1 VPATRHMPEVPD
13 QMQESLAH
21 LELEGDHPSR
31 RPNSSV
37 AEFAGQPQPHPISAY
52 QHPAAVQPVK
62 PVDPNSASSQ
72 YSTNSY
78 AGDLPHFSPFP
89 KLNNPPANVPPSD
102 DEKEA
107 ILENARVPVLN
118 SNDPEMQLAWA
129 QDALAYVAAAQTYE
143 ERLAEHRPSRPATPA
158 VEHQLRVDAVSI
170 VSFLAD
176 QHHPK
181 AEFMKGM
188 WLEFGNFGWRQDKRE
203 AFRSYARAAEQ
214 GYSRAE
220 YRMGMQF
227 EQNNDPIKALRH
239 YQIGAE
245 SGDSASNYVRLDRHI
260 TRLRC

>member
-1 VPATRHMPEVPD
+1 MPEVPD
-13 QMQESLAH
+13 QMQENLAQ
-21 LELEGDHPSR
+21 LELEGD
-31 RPNSSV
+31 RPYARQNPPV
-37 AEFAGQPQPHPISAY
+37 AEFAGQPQPRPISTY
-52 QHPAAVQPVK
+52 QHPAAVPPIQS
-62 PVDPNSASSQ
+62 VDPNSASSN
-72 YSTNSY
+72 YSSKSY
-78 AGDLPHFSPFP
+78 TGDLPHFSPFP

-227 EQNNDPIKALRH
+227 EQNNDPVKALRH

-245 SGDSASNYVRLDRHI
+245 AADSASNYVRLSWQTIHFS
-260 TRLRC
+260 C

>member
-1 VPATRHMPEVPD
+1 MPEVPD
-13 QMQESLAH
+13 QMQENLAH
-21 LELEGDHPSR
+21 LELEGDHPPPR
-31 RPNSSV
+31 HTSS
-37 AEFAGQPQPHPISAY
+37 AEFAGQPQPLPRPISAY
-52 QHPAAVQPVK
+52 QRPAAVQPTQ
-62 PVDPNSASSQ
+62 PINPNSASSE
-72 YSTNSY
+72 YSSKSY
-78 AGDLPHFSPFP
+78 SGDLPHFSPFP
-89 KLNNPPANVPPSD
+89 KLHNPPANVPPSD

-107 ILENARVPVLN
+107 ILENARIPVLN

-203 AFRSYARAAEQ
+203 AFRSYARAAEH

-239 YQIGAE
+239 YQVGAGA
-245 SGDSASNYVRLDRHI
+245 GDSASNYVCGYWRSHCLFGH
-260 TRLRC
+260 